1 MRLTIFRG
9 THEIGGNCVEI
20 ATDSARIMLD
30 VGMPLFDADGEQ
42 FDEKAIRGKSVP
54 ELLEAKILPNV
65 PGLFTEGPAPDAIL
79 LPHAHMDHTGF
90 LRFTRPEIPV
100 YATKGTSKM
109 MLAGRLFARQV
120 ELPKERFRELRAGK
134 PNDVAG
140 FRVTAFA
147 VDHSVYG
154 SVAFLIDADGKTVL
168 YSGDLRLH
176 GRKPGMAR
184 DLTAALKDKT
194 VDVLL
199 MEGTHLGQ
207 ERTRGV
213 TEYELEEEIVNQIRS
228 AQGLVLAS
236 FSPQHIDRLVAF
248 IRAGIRTERTFVVDV
263 YTAFVMH
270 LIGNDVPIPPPK
282 ATEGIRVFYPAY
294 FESSFKVKRLES
306 VRKLFLAD
314 RIELSEILAD
324 PKRYLMIFRPSML
337 DSDFAGEL
345 PTGARCL
352 FSRWEGYL
360 KQPEW
365 QRTREKLEAAG
376 GELIRVH
383 TSGHIFPRDIDDFVK
398 KMSPAAV
405 VPIHTSEPGLFSQ
418 HFENVRLLNDSET
431 HTVP

>member
-1 MRLTIFRG
+1 MKLTVHRG
-9 THEIGGNCVEI
+9 TKEIGGNCVEI
-20 ATDSARIMLD
+20 ATDLARIILD
-30 VGMPLFDADGEQ
+30 VGMPLFDADGER
-42 FDEKAIRGKSVP
+42 FDEKVIRGKSVP

-79 LPHAHMDHTGF
+79 LSHAHMDHTGF

-120 ELPKERFRELRAGK
+120 ELPKKRFKELRAGK
-134 PNDVAG
+134 PRDVAG

-154 SVAFLIDADGKTVL
+154 SVAFLIEAEGKTVL

-207 ERTRGV
+207 ERVPGV
-213 TEYELEEEIVNQIRS
+213 TEYELEEEIVNHIRPAS
-228 AQGLVLAS
+228 GLVLAS

-248 IRAGIRTERTFVVDV
+248 IRAGIRTDRTFVVDV

-314 RIELSEILAD
+314 RIELSEILAN
-324 PKRYLMIFRPSML
+324 PRQYLMIFRPSML
-337 DSDFAGEL
+337 DSDFSGEL
-345 PTGARCL
+345 PAGTRCL

-360 KQPEW
+360 DQPEW
-365 QRTREKLEAAG
+365 QKTREKIEAAG
-376 GELIRVH
+376 GELMLVH
-383 TSGHIFPRDIDDFVK
+383 TSGHIFVKDIDGFVRNVK
-398 KMSPAAV
+398 PETL
-405 VPIHTSEPGLFSQ
+405 VPIHTFGAEKFGAMHEGVIVLKDGEPFQ
-418 HFENVRLLNDSET
+418 VR
-431 HTVP
+431 

>member
-20 ATDSARIMLD
+20 ATDSARIVLD

-42 FDEKAIRGKSVP
+42 FDEKVIRGKSVD
-54 ELLEAKILPNV
+54 ELLKAKTLPNV
-65 PGLFTEGPAPDAIL
+65 PGLFREGSSPDAIL
-79 LPHAHMDHTGF
+79 LSHAHMDHTGF
-90 LRFTRPEIPV
+90 LRFTRKELPV

-120 ELPKERFRELRAGK
+120 ELPKKRFKELRAGK
-134 PNDVAG
+134 PRDVAG

-154 SVAFLIDADGKTVL
+154 SVAFLIEADGKTVL

-207 ERTRGV
+207 ERVRGV
-213 TEYELEEEIVNQIRS
+213 TEYELEEEIVNHIRS
-228 AQGLVLAS
+228 APGLVLAS

-248 IRAGIRTERTFVVDV
+248 IRAGIRTDRTFVVDV
-263 YTAFVMH
+263 YSAFVMH

-294 FESSFKVKRLES
+294 FESSFKAKRLDYA
-306 VRKLFLAD
+306 RKLFLAD

-337 DSDFAGEL
+337 DSDFGGEL
-345 PTGARCL
+345 PTGTRCL

-360 KQPEW
+360 EQPEW
-365 QRTREKLEAAG
+365 QKTREQLVAAG
-376 GELIRVH
+376 SELIQVH
-383 TSGHIFPRDIDDFVK
+383 TSGHLFSEDLTKLVEQVAPC
-398 KMSPAAV
+398 MT
-405 VPIHTSEPGLFSQ
+405 VPIHTFNPGEF
-418 HFENVRLLNDSET
+418 HRRFKNVRTLADGET
-431 HTVP
+431 WSVA

>member
-1 MRLTIFRG
+1 MRLTILRG

-20 ATDSARIMLD
+20 ATDSARIVLD

-42 FDEKAIRGKSVP
+42 FDEKMIRGKSVP

-79 LPHAHMDHTGF
+79 LSHAHMDHTGF

-120 ELPKERFRELRAGK
+120 ELPKERFKELQAGK
-134 PNDVAG
+134 PRDVAG

-154 SVAFLIDADGKTVL
+154 SVAFLIEAEGKTVL

-176 GRKPGMAR
+176 GRKPGMAS

-207 ERTRGV
+207 DRTRGV

-263 YTAFVMH
+263 YSAFVMH
-270 LIGNDVPIPPPK
+270 LIGNDVPIPPSK

-314 RIELSEILAD
+314 RIELSEILAESR
-324 PKRYLMIFRPSML
+324 RYLMIFRPSML
-337 DSDFAGEL
+337 DSDFGGGI
-345 PTGARCL
+345 PTGTRCL

-360 KQPEW
+360 DQPEW
-365 QRTREKLEAAG
+365 QRTREKIEATS
-376 GELIRVH
+376 GELIRIH
-383 TSGHIFPRDIDDFVK
+383 TSGHIFVEDLQGLVVRIDPK
-398 KMSPAAV
+398 KTI
-405 VPIHTSEPGLFSQ
+405 PIHTFNPGEF
-418 HFENVRLLNDSET
+418 R
-431 HTVP
+431 TVSSHVECLADGQPYDLS

>member
-1 MRLTIFRG
+1 
-9 THEIGGNCVEI
+9 
-20 ATDSARIMLD
+20 
-30 VGMPLFDADGEQ
+30 
-42 FDEKAIRGKSVP
+42 
-54 ELLEAKILPNV
+54 
-65 PGLFTEGPAPDAIL
+65 
-79 LPHAHMDHTGF
+79 MDHTGF

-100 YATKGTSKM
+100 FATKGTSKM

-120 ELPKERFRELRAGK
+120 ELPKERFKELRAGK
-134 PNDVAG
+134 PRNVAG

-154 SVAFLIDADGKTVL
+154 SVAFLIEADGKTVL

-184 DLTAALKDKT
+184 DLTAALKDET

-207 ERTRGV
+207 ERVRGV

-228 AQGLVLAS
+228 APGLVLAS

-282 ATEGIRVFYPAY
+282 ATEGVQVFYPAY
-294 FESSFKVKRLES
+294 FESSFKAKRLDYARE
-306 VRKLFLAD
+306 LFLAD
-314 RIELSEILAD
+314 RIELSEILANRG
-324 PKRYLMIFRPSML
+324 RYLMIFRPSML
-337 DSDFAGEL
+337 DADFGGEL
-345 PTGARCL
+345 PTGTRCL

-360 KQPEW
+360 EQPEW
-365 QRTREKLEAAG
+365 ERTEKRLEAAG
-376 GELIRVH
+376 GELIHVH
-383 TSGHIFPRDIDDFVK
+383 TSGHIFVEDINRFVRK
-398 KMSPAAV
+398 VNPGTL
-405 VPIHTSEPGLFSQ
+405 VPIHSLNPEQIRQTFDRVQVLRDGEPLELS
-418 HFENVRLLNDSET
+418 
-431 HTVP
+431 

>member
-1 MRLTIFRG
+1 MRLTVFRG

-20 ATDSARIMLD
+20 ATDSARIILD

-42 FDEKAIRGKSVP
+42 FDEKVIRGKSVH

-65 PGLFTEGPAPDAIL
+65 PGLFREGPSPDAIL
-79 LPHAHMDHTGF
+79 LSHAHMDHTGF

-120 ELPKERFRELRAGK
+120 ELPRERFRELEAGK
-134 PNDVAG
+134 PTDVAG

-154 SVAFLIDADGKTVL
+154 SVAFLIEADGKTVL

-207 ERTRGV
+207 ERVRGV
-213 TEYELEEEIVNQIRS
+213 TEYELEEEIVNHIRS
-228 AQGLVLAS
+228 APGLVLAS

-263 YTAFVMH
+263 YSAFVMH
-270 LIGNDVPIPPPK
+270 LIGNGVPIPPPK
-282 ATEGIRVFYPAY
+282 ATKGIRVFYPTY
-294 FESSFKVKRLES
+294 FESSFTTKRLDS
-306 VRKLFLAD
+306 VRELFLAD
-314 RIELSEILAD
+314 RIEMSEILAN
-324 PKRYLMIFRPSML
+324 PKRHLMIFRPTML
-337 DSDFAGEL
+337 DSDFGGQL

-360 KQPEW
+360 DQPDW
-365 QRTREKLEAAG
+365 QTTKKKNEEAG
-376 GELIRVH
+376 GDLIHIH
-383 TSGHIFPRDIDDFVK
+383 TSGHAFVEDIQKLVKEIAPRKI
-398 KMSPAAV
+398 A
-405 VPIHTSEPGLFSQ
+405 PIHTFDPEEFSRQ
-418 HFENVRLLNDSET
+418 FENVQTLADGQILEL
-431 HTVP
+431 

>member
-20 ATDSARIMLD
+20 ATDSARIILD

-79 LPHAHMDHTGF
+79 LSHAHMDHTGF

-120 ELPKERFRELRAGK
+120 ELPKERFKELRAGK
-134 PNDVAG
+134 PRDVAG

-154 SVAFLIDADGKTVL
+154 SVAFLIEADGKTVL

-199 MEGTHLGQ
+199 MEGTHLRR
-207 ERTRGV
+207 ERVRGV
-213 TEYELEEEIVNQIRS
+213 TEYELEEEIVNHIRS
-228 AQGLVLAS
+228 APGLVLAS

-248 IRAGIRTERTFVVDV
+248 IRAGIRTERTFVADV
-263 YTAFVMH
+263 YSAFVMH

-282 ATEGIRVFYPAY
+282 AMEGVRVFYPAY
-294 FESSFKVKRLES
+294 FESTFKAKRLDS
-306 VRKLFLAD
+306 VRELFLAD

-337 DSDFAGEL
+337 DSDFGGEL

-360 KQPEW
+360 EQSEW
-365 QRTREKLEAAG
+365 QKTREKLETAAG
-376 GELIRVH
+376 KLVHVH
-383 TSGHIFPRDIDDFVK
+383 TSGHIFSEDVANFVG
-398 KMSPAAV
+398 SLRSEV
-405 VPIHTSEPGLFSQ
+405 LIPIHTSNPDAFR
-418 HFENVRLLNDSET
+418 RLCNRVECLADGQEYEIG
-431 HTVP
+431 

>member
-1 MRLTIFRG
+1 MKLTIYRG
-9 THEIGGNCVEI
+9 TREIGGNCVEI
-20 ATDSARIMLD
+20 ATDSGRIVLD
-30 VGMPLFDADGEQ
+30 VGMPLFDADGQ
-42 FDEKAIRGKSVP
+42 PFDEKVIRRKSVDT
-54 ELLEAKILPNV
+54 LLEAKILPNV
-65 PGLFTEGPAPDAIL
+65 PGLFADGPAPDAIL
-79 LPHAHMDHTGF
+79 LSHAHMDHTGF
-90 LRFTRPEIPV
+90 LRFTRREIPV
-100 YATKGTSKM
+100 FATKGTSKM

-120 ELPKERFRELRAGK
+120 ELPKERFKELRAGK
-134 PNDVAG
+134 PRDVAG

-154 SVAFLIDADGKTVL
+154 SVAFLIEADGKTVL

-184 DLTAALKDKT
+184 DLTAALKDKA

-207 ERTRGV
+207 ERVRGV

-228 AQGLVLAS
+228 APGMVLAS

-263 YTAFVMH
+263 YGAFVMH
-270 LIGNDVPIPPPK
+270 LIGKDIPIPPPK

-294 FESSFKVKRLES
+294 FESSFKAKRLDYARE
-306 VRKLFLAD
+306 LFLAD

-337 DSDFAGEL
+337 DSDFGEEL
-345 PTGARCL
+345 PTGTRCL

-360 KQPEW
+360 EQREW
-365 QRTREKLEAAG
+365 ERTRDKIEAAG
-376 GELIRVH
+376 GELIHVH
-383 TSGHIFPRDIDDFVK
+383 TSGHIFPDDLASFLREVN
-398 KMSPAAV
+398 SRAV
-405 VPIHTSEPGLFSQ
+405 VPIHTFKPSDFLGIHAP
-418 HFENVRLLNDSET
+418 VRLLADGEAFGVS
-431 HTVP
+431 